1 VSTWEPERVFGH
13 GRADAIDS
21 AVVSYLEKDLVHNA
35 MDVWNLQ
42 SDDERY
48 ELYVSR
54 TKDGAEIGAHIGIF
68 HNPEAN
74 YVAVGGRDAETI
86 APLLRFI
93 PPTSVVTLPAL
104 LYEPLKDRFRSERAI
119 LTDMMV
125 VTRGEERL
133 VSTSD
138 SPGGGGA
145 AARLTE
151 KDAAGYSTFGRSFNA
166 PPLAVE
172 WARGRIERELV
183 FGAFHDG
190 MLVAVASVVAWLP
203 NMAVIIG
210 VETKEAFRGRGFG
223 SAVVSAAVHE
233 ALSRS
238 SSCSL
243 GVRSNNI
250 EALRMYRRLGFVKV
264 DEEFWVDIGTGLTP

>member
-1 VSTWEPERVFGH
+1 VSTWEPERVSGH
-13 GRADAIDS
+13 GGDGAADS
-21 AVVSYLEKDLVHNA
+21 AVVSYLEKDLLHNA
-35 MDVWNLQ
+35 MDIWNLQ

-54 TKDGAEIGAHIGIF
+54 AKGGAEIGAHIGIF

-74 YVAVGGRDAETI
+74 YVAIGGRDAEAI
-86 APLLRFI
+86 VPLMRFI
-93 PPTSVVTLPAL
+93 PPASVVTLPAL
-104 LYEPLKDRFRSERAI
+104 LYEPLKDRFRSGRAI

-125 VTRGEERL
+125 VRRGEERA
-133 VSTSD
+133 VSTSN
-138 SPGGGGA
+138 SLRGGA

-151 KDAAGYSTFGRSFNA
+151 KDATGYSTFGRSFNA
-166 PPLAVE
+166 PPQAIE
-172 WARGRIERELV
+172 WARGRIKRELV
-183 FGAFHDG
+183 FGAFLDG
-190 MLVAVASVVAWLP
+190 TLVAVASVVVWLP
-203 NMAVIIG
+203 KMAVIIG

-243 GVRSNNI
+243 GVRSDNI
-250 EALRMYRRLGFVKV
+250 EALRLYRRLGFAKV